1 MFQEAICKDLIA
13 KTAAAVEK
21 YGAKMIGIC

>member
-1 MFQEAICKDLIA
+1 MFQEAICKDLIH
-13 KTAAAVEK
+13 KTKLGAEK